1 MKAHGSSGL
10 VGRAPKSKLVLDGV
24 EEMEARNTGGAIGSE
39 PRSDSN
45 LLTLIDVETTNVC
58 GSGAV
63 FVSHAGGTPILW
75 SSLSN
80 CRRQNIRRAQRTTL
94 RGRRARQVECAEKR
108 NLVDQADVNTRTRT
122 TSGRNDTAAITPAT
136 IPCAKDHKLETC
148 GGQPF

>member
-1 MKAHGSSGL
+1 
-10 VGRAPKSKLVLDGV
+10 
-24 EEMEARNTGGAIGSE
+24 MEARNTGGAIGSE

-80 CRRQNIRRAQRTTL
+80 CRRQNIRRAQRATL

-136 IPCAKDHKLETC
+136 IPCAKDDKLEMC